1 MIINPKHRKRIGYV
15 WSVISILMVLGI
27 IALYFPA
34 LWSK

>member
-1 MIINPKHRKRIGYV
+1 MLLNPKHRKRIGYV
-15 WSVISILMVLGI
+15 WGVISIIMVLGM